1 MLDDDNADD
10 NADDNVRWNFYDKYL
25 AGGQWAV
32 KITMGLVLVALH
44 WTNTEK
50 ILFLLPR

>member
-1 MLDDDNADD
+1 MMITLMITCGGI
-10 NADDNVRWNFYDKYL
+10 FEKYL

-44 WTNTEK
+44 CR
-50 ILFLLPR
+50 L